1 MSTSACLHGCSACQ
15 AHLLHIHSRGATLPE
30 VHAALLHAQHAQ
42 GALLVG
48 RRLAE
53 VDLGRLGQLAG
64 EDKGLLQGSTLGPS
78 ALQDDAQVC
87 RAKLQSLSTCRLGGF
102 AAPEGVEASM
112 QMAPDALKSAL
123 QTAGGQAQTVCS
135 PTIQVIAV
143 QWVTL
148 SGRWCSCTA
157 LNGSHQPP
165 CHPSGVRQGWGS
177 PYQSG
182 WQRRQ

>member
-1 MSTSACLHGCSACQ
+1 MPSCFPKGLGAVGCTSRTCLCPCCCLNAARAEGAPVGRHGGQSPQVKPAMSTSACLHDCSACQ

-42 GALLVG
+42 GALPVG

-87 RAKLQSLSTCRLGGF
+87 RAKLQSLSTCCLVGF
-102 AAPEGVEASM
+102 AAPEGVEANM

-135 PTIQVIAV
+135 PTI
-143 QWVTL
+143 
-148 SGRWCSCTA
+148 
-157 LNGSHQPP
+157 
-165 CHPSGVRQGWGS
+165 
-177 PYQSG
+177 
-182 WQRRQ
+182 